1 MIKFNT
7 PHNPNFVRDYKFDIV
22 EKTKVKM
29 SKFLTIVPP
38 GYKRKFKSTF
48 SDVYIEEII
57 LSPPEMLI
65 DKINYIYREL
75 PVLSDYYYPEF
86 IFRHTNIP
94 DDIIELKVQK
104 SEDKARVIRIKN
116 MTLTELRSLREVYNT
131 PLLNLAIHNLSN
143 LKNLKDIRN
152 YLQRIYKFKH
162 GNYSLN
168 EDEKNQRLSWIKSFG
183 QIFDYDAMSDNYGF
197 TITKNLDIHVCL
209 YCNNEK
215 IQIIKG
221 RKNVRPDLDH
231 FYPKS
236 KFPFLSV
243 SLSNLVPSGKICN
256 QDFKKSKDMLNHIH
270 PFVHGINDSRL
281 FRIIT
286 PAGQILKEDN
296 VKIQVIKQNYHFD
309 NNIETFELE
318 DVYNC
323 DDELKTWLEATN
335 SQSEFLRNTKGNF
348 QRSFREDRQYKI
360 YVDLTKKAYKVTAQK
375 FKIDAI
381 NQFTGKDLV
390 LP

>member
-1 MIKFNT
+1 MIKFNI
-7 PHNPNFVRDYKFDIV
+7 PHNPNFVRAYKVDVI

-29 SKFLTIVPP
+29 SKFLTIVPS
-38 GYKRKFKSTF
+38 GYKRKFKKVFTEA
-48 SDVYIEEII
+48 YIEEII

-65 DKINYIYREL
+65 DKINHIYTEL

-86 IFRHTNIP
+86 IFKNISIP
-94 DDIIELKVQK
+94 NDIEDIKVQK
-104 SEDKARVIRIKN
+104 SQDQARVIGIKA
-116 MTLTELRSLREVYNT
+116 TALSELRSLRGTYNT
-131 PLLNLAIHNLSN
+131 PLLNLAIHKLSK
-143 LKNLKDIRN
+143 LEAPKDIRD
-152 YLQRIYKFKH
+152 YLQRIYKFKN

-168 EDEKNQRLSWIKSFG
+168 EKEKKQRLSWIECFG
-183 QIFDYDAMSDNYGF
+183 GIFDYDSMSSNYGF
-197 TITKNLDIHVCL
+197 TITENLDIHVCL

-243 SLSNLVPSGKICN
+243 SLSNLVPSGNICN
-256 QDFKKSKDMLNHIH
+256 QDFKKSKDMLNHVH
-270 PFVHGINDSRL
+270 PFVHGIDDSRL

-286 PAGQILKEDN
+286 PAGQPLKEDN
-296 VKIQVIKQNYHFD
+296 VKIQIIKQNPYFD

-318 DVYNC
+318 SVYNC
-323 DDELKTWLEATN
+323 DDELKTWLEATC
-335 SQSEFLRNTKGNF
+335 SKSEFLRNIKGNF
-348 QRSFREDRQYKI
+348 QRNFREDKQYKI